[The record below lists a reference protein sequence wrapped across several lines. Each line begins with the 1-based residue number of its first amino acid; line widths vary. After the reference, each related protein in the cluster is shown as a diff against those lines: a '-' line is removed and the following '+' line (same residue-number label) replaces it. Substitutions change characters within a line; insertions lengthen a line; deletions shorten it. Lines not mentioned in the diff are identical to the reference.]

1 VNLLL
6 QSCYA
11 HPLAECTTTYE
22 QLFYLLLLQSCYAH
36 PLAECTTSY
45 EQLFYLL
52 LVSSCHA
59 LQLSPGSH
67 STEAAV
73 NKQLN
78 DKERVAAAL
87 ENAALLDMVNRCLA
101 GANAS

>member
-1 VNLLL
+1 MCVWRL
-6 QSCYA
+6 CG
-11 HPLAECTTTYE
+11 
-22 QLFYLLLLQSCYAH
+22 
-36 PLAECTTSY
+36 
-45 EQLFYLL
+45 
-52 LVSSCHA
+52 

-101 GANAS
+101 GSTVSG

>member
-1 VNLLL
+1 MLKLATLL
-6 QSCYA
+6 SVV
-11 HPLAECTTTYE
+11 CT
-22 QLFYLLLLQSCYAH
+22 
-36 PLAECTTSY
+36 
-45 EQLFYLL
+45 
-52 LVSSCHA
+52 VSV

-101 GANAS
+101 GSTVSG